1 MMKSLTLVFCLLVS
15 AVSCFSQP
23 AQTQNSTVNPFW
35 DFFAENRLA
44 AVNAGKGYTGVAAM
58 NDINGVSLNPAS
70 LVLLEKFQV
79 SGSYEIK
86 SRVKW
91 LPTLTDDMYLKQVH
105 PEMSVGIGWKAGDN
119 LFTGI
124 SYRNDNSFKLDY
136 GEIIRTNEF
145 GQTIGSYQ
153 GVEKYTTH
161 TISVP
166 IAYRTKRFR
175 AGVELAA
182 VNYKG
187 FNNFPYLNQ
196 TGEGDNNVSFWKFI
210 PTLGVIV
217 MPFEQFSFGVTYS
230 PPYQENVKWDNAN
243 DPVAPVY
250 FPAKVN
256 VGTEFKFLQNKLLF
270 NLDYRFAN
278 TSRSYMF
285 KDRHDIN
292 FGVQYQLE
300 PELAVRA
307 GFFTLLDYRTNDKGA
322 NFNIDPIGSYDQY
335 FLTFGATYKYKA
347 LGVSLAYM
355 SSTIITKPD
364 ISTSRVAA
372 SITWDICSC
381 LLYGK

>member
-1 MMKSLTLVFCLLVS
+1 MKSLTLVFCFLVS
-15 AVSCFSQP
+15 ALSCFSQP
-23 AQTQNSTVNPFW
+23 AETQNIIVNPFW

-44 AVNAGKGYTGVAAM
+44 AVNAGKGYTGVASM

-91 LPTLTDDMYLKQVH
+91 LPTITDDMYVKQVH

-145 GQTIGSYQ
+145 GQIIGSYQ
-153 GVEKYTTH
+153 GFEKYTTH

-187 FNNFPYLNQ
+187 LNNFPYQNQ
-196 TGEGDNNVSFWKFI
+196 AGEGDNNISFWKFI

-256 VGTEFKFLQNKLLF
+256 VGTEFRFLQNKLLF

-278 TSRSYMF
+278 TSRSYML
-285 KDRHDIN
+285 KDRHDFN

-300 PELAVRA
+300 PEFAVRA

-322 NFNIDPIGSYDQY
+322 NFIDPIGSYDQY

-364 ISTSRVAA
+364 VSTSRVAA

-381 LLYGK
+381 LLYGR